1 MPSAPNFAHKLKK
14 FLNWSEKA
22 TPEINLNTELY
33 EQLRPFRVPIIS
45 VVLAMMFGTLGYVFI
60 DDMSLSDAVYQSGIT
75 FTTVGFGEIAPISEL
90 GRLFTVTLI
99 IVGFGVFSFSIGV
112 LVQVLNKGDLIRIIK
127 ERSMLYRIARLKNHF
142 VICYHNEFTIQL
154 AKQFRENHVPFVVID
169 PSDSFAKTAHQFK
182 YPYFLQEEPH
192 TEIAL
197 LKSHFSSAKGM
208 ITLSENIADNI
219 AQIAS
224 ARLYEKELGLKRPY
238 FIMANADNDIDTE
251 KLKKLGADAV
261 VSPTKLVAQRLSA
274 MSIRPDMENMIET
287 FLYQKKSAI
296 DMEEIIVPDHSWM
309 RFKKIKE
316 AHLRDITNVSIV
328 GIRDAKGK
336 FSPMPKG
343 DTLIGTGSKLLVV
356 GTIESIHAT
365 KRIIRKREKPE
376 ELKYV

>member
-1 MPSAPNFAHKLKK
+1 MPSAPKFAPKLKK

-22 TPEINLNTELY
+22 TPEISLNTELY
-33 EQLRPFRVPIIS
+33 EQLRPFRVPLIC
-45 VVLAMMFGTLGYVFI
+45 VVMAMMFGTLGYVFI
-60 DDMSLSDAVYQSGIT
+60 DDMSLSDAVYQTGIT

-90 GRLFTVTLI
+90 GRLFTVSLI
-99 IVGFGVFSFSIGV
+99 IVGFGVFSFSIGI
-112 LVQVLNKGDLIRIIK
+112 LVQVLNKGDLVRILK

-169 PSDSFAKTAHQFK
+169 PSDSFAKIAQQFK
-182 YPYFLQEEPH
+182 YPYYLQEEPH
-192 TEIAL
+192 TEVAL
-197 LKSHFSSAKGM
+197 LKSHFSSAKGL

-287 FLYQKKSAI
+287 FLHQKKSAI
-296 DMEEIIVPDHSWM
+296 DMEEVLVPDHSWM

-316 AHLRDITNVSIV
+316 AHLRDITNVSII

-336 FSPMPKG
+336 FSPMPRG

-356 GTIESIHAT
+356 GTAESIQAT
-365 KRIIRKREKPE
+365 KRIIRKKEKPE